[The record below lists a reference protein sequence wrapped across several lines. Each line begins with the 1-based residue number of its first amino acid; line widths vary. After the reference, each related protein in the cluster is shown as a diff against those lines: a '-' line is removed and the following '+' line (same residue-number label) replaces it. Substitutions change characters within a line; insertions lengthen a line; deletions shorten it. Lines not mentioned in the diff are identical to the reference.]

1 MRDNELTWE
10 EVRKSLNITPE
21 EEEELRL
28 ERELIEMEIKAREE
42 AKLSQRDLSEK
53 TGIKQSAIARI
64 EKRHCSPSASTL
76 IRLLVPM
83 GYTLRIVPINEKNNE
98 K

>member
-1 MRDNELTWE
+1 MNNSELTWE

-21 EEEELRL
+21 EEEEIKL
-28 ERELIEMEIKAREE
+28 ERELIEMEIKAREG
-42 AKLSQRDLSEK
+42 AQLSQRDLSEK
-53 TGIKQSAIARI
+53 TGIKQSAISRI
-64 EKRHCSPSASTL
+64 EKRRCSPSVSTL

-83 GYTLRIVPINEKNNE
+83 GYTLRIVPINEKKNE

>member
-1 MRDNELTWE
+1 MNNSELTWE
-10 EVRKSLNITPE
+10 EERKSLNITPE
-21 EEEELRL
+21 EEEEIRL
-28 ERELIEMEIKAREE
+28 ERELIEMEIKAREG
-42 AKLSQRDLSEK
+42 AQLSQRDLSEK

-64 EKRHCSPSASTL
+64 EKRRCSPSASTL

-83 GYTLRIVPINEKNNE
+83 GYTLRIVPINDKKNE

>member
-1 MRDNELTWE
+1 MSHGYSHKRCPYIFSTIAHEQ
-10 EVRKSLNITPE
+10 
-21 EEEELRL
+21 
-28 ERELIEMEIKAREE
+28 

-64 EKRHCSPSASTL
+64 EKRRCSPSASTL
-76 IRLLVPM
+76 IKLLVPM
-83 GYTLRIVPINEKNNE
+83 GYTLRIVPINEKKND

>member
-1 MRDNELTWE
+1 MKDKELTWDE
-10 EVRKSLNITPE
+10 FEKTLKLTPE
-21 EEEELRL
+21 EEQEIRFEE
-28 ERELIEMEIKAREE
+28 ELIEMEIKAREK
-42 AKLSQRDLSEK
+42 ARLSQRDLSEK

-64 EKRHCSPSASTL
+64 EKRRCSPSASTL

-83 GYTLRIVPINEKNNE
+83 GYTLRIVPINEKKNE